1 MTIKSLTIRHNKI
14 CSYVIM
20 SLITMSFL
28 SSCEK
33 DLPLYDDPTCR
44 LNFYYQSVS
53 STEDFDASLAG
64 QTYSFVYSGENVVR
78 DTIWVDVE
86 TMGFTS
92 DKDRPVELQQLD
104 TTANMAVA
112 GRHYVAFD
120 DPSLADYYK
129 IPAGQARASLPIV
142 LLRDESLKDTSVVLK
157 FGFKE
162 TDYFKHGYPVF
173 QARSIT
179 FTDRLAEPANWNKA
193 YHPYPNYPSISISFS
208 NYFGAYGV
216 VKHQFLINK
225 TGNAW
230 DDDYIDELMTGDSN
244 YLYYMMQKMQKLL
257 AEENA
262 SRAERGLEPLTEADG
277 TVVFIGYSR

>member
-1 MTIKSLTIRHNKI
+1 ML
-14 CSYVIM
+14 
-20 SLITMSFL
+20 LL

-33 DLPLYDDPTCR
+33 DLELYSDTTCR
-44 LNFYYQSVS
+44 LNFYYSGVS
-53 STEDFDASLAG
+53 TTEDYDAALG
-64 QTYSFVYSGENVVR
+64 NQTFSFVYTGENVER
-78 DTIWVDVE
+78 DTIWVEVE

-92 DKDRPVELQQLD
+92 DENRPVELQQLD

-112 GRHYVAFD
+112 GKHYVAFD
-120 DPSLADYYK
+120 DPSLAEYYK
-129 IPAGQARASLPIV
+129 IPAKKARASLPIV
-142 LLRDESLKDTSVVLK
+142 LLRDASLKDTSVVLK

-162 TDYFKHGYPVF
+162 TSLFKHGYDVF
-173 QARSIT
+173 QTRSIT
-179 FTDRLAEPANWNKA
+179 FTDRLAEPANWSKA
-193 YHPYPNYPSISISFS
+193 YHPYPRYPNISTYFS

-225 TGNAW
+225 TGSTW

-262 SRAERGLEPLTEADG
+262 SRAAQGLGPLTEADG
-277 TVVFIGYSR
+277 TVVYIGYSR